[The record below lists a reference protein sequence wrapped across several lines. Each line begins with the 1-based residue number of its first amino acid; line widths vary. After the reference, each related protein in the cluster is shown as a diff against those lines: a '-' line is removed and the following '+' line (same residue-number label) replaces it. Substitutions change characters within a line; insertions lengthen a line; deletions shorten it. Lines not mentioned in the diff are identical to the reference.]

1 MTIIQPLRI
10 NIDVAQGLWYPHP
23 KPTGH
28 NSLSSSLLSME
39 LLPTIPQFYHV
50 LHTTQGLQYPGVQ
63 DPEQGGPGARW
74 TVPPEVPLC
83 AVQVHP
89 AMGISNDMWRQDLQ
103 RLLSICVS
111 KHKKIVSFRHF

>member
-1 MTIIQPLRI
+1 MIPS
-10 NIDVAQGLWYPHP
+10 P

-63 DPEQGGPGARW
+63 DPEQGGPGAR
-74 TVPPEVPLC
+74 
-83 AVQVHP
+83 
-89 AMGISNDMWRQDLQ
+89 
-103 RLLSICVS
+103 
-111 KHKKIVSFRHF
+111 